1 VNATAHGVKEDTKSM
16 AHAAG
21 VTKDNSETGEMKVS
35 DVQMVSES
43 CSQ

>member
-1 VNATAHGVKEDTKSM
+1 MPLLTMKEGTKSM

-21 VTKDNSETGEMKVS
+21 VTKDASETGEMKVS

-43 CSQ
+43 CSE